1 MTRAI
6 LENNFPRLASVIALA
21 LLIFDH
27 LLCPD
32 MFFLCYS
39 GLDPESIFQKI
50 NWIPAGI
57 YPVVTYGAGM
67 TDMAG
72 VVGDNSD

>member
-1 MTRAI
+1 
-6 LENNFPRLASVIALA
+6 
-21 LLIFDH
+21 
-27 LLCPD
+27 